1 MSNISIKGGETG
13 TGVFTISAPNGN
25 TNRTLTLP
33 DEAGTV
39 LTSAGVPSS
48 AMPAGSV
55 LQLQHTQLSTPVSQ
69 ALTASA
75 LTEITGFFVNI
86 TPKSVNSKIL
96 LQVSWMGEITVDAQ
110 WSSMFSLQRDTT
122 YLGHPVTGS
131 RNVGI
136 MPPSITYPVNGDN
149 NSTPNGCMFQ
159 YIDTPATL
167 SQVSYKVCITT
178 GAPSVT
184 IWTNGVF
191 GYAANPT
198 AGFEL
203 GMSTITAMEIAG

>member
-1 MSNISIKGGETG
+1 MSKVTIAGDING
-13 TGVFTISAPNGN
+13 TGVFTIAAPNGN
-25 TNRTLTLP
+25 TNRTLVLP

-39 LTSAGVPSS
+39 LTSAST
-48 AMPAGSV
+48 ANFPAGSV
-55 LQLQHTQLSTPVSQ
+55 LQLQHTQISTPVSQ
-69 ALTASA
+69 ALTTSA

-96 LQVSWMGEITVDAQ
+96 LQVSWMGEITATAAH
-110 WSSMFSLQRDTT
+110 SAMFSLKRDTT
-122 YLGHPVTGS
+122 YLGHPVSGS
-131 RNVGI
+131 PNVGI
-136 MPPSITYPVNGDN
+136 MPPSITYPFEADN
-149 NSTPNGCMFQ
+149 NSKPNGCMFQ
-159 YIDTPATL
+159 YRDTPATL

-178 GAPSVT
+178 GSGSVT

-198 AGFEL
+198 VGFEL

>member
-1 MSNISIKGGETG
+1 MSKVTIAGDANG
-13 TGVFTISAPNGN
+13 TGVFTIAAPNGN
-25 TNRTLTLP
+25 TNRTLVLP

-39 LTSAGVPSS
+39 LTSAST
-48 AMPAGSV
+48 ANFPAGSV
-55 LQLQHTQLSTPVSQ
+55 LQLQHTQISTPVSQ
-69 ALTASA
+69 ALTTSA

-96 LQVSWMGEITVDAQ
+96 LQVSWMGEITATAAH
-110 WSSMFSLQRDTT
+110 SAMFSLKRDTT
-122 YLGHPVTGS
+122 YLGHPVSGS

-136 MPPSITYPVNGDN
+136 MPPSITYPFEADN

-178 GAPSVT
+178 GSSSVT

-191 GYAANPT
+191 GYAANPSVV
-198 AGFEL
+198 FEL

>member
-1 MSNISIKGGETG
+1 MSKVTIAGDANG
-13 TGVFTISAPNGN
+13 TGVFTIAAPNGN
-25 TNRTLTLP
+25 TNRTLVLP

-39 LTSAGVPSS
+39 LTSAST
-48 AMPAGSV
+48 ANFPAGSV
-55 LQLQHTQLSTPVSQ
+55 LQLQHTQISTPVSQ
-69 ALTASA
+69 SLTTSA

-110 WSSMFSLQRDTT
+110 WGSMFSLKRNTT
-122 YLGHPVTGS
+122 YLGHPVSGN

-136 MPPSITYPVNGDN
+136 MPPSITYPVSGDN

-184 IWTNGVF
+184 IWTNSVF
-191 GYAANPT
+191 GYAANNSI
-198 AGFEL
+198 GFEL

>member
-1 MSNISIKGGETG
+1 MSKIAIKSAAIGSG
-13 TGVFTISAPNGN
+13 TFTLESPATN
-25 TNRTLTLP
+25 TDRTLMLP
-33 DEAGTV
+33 DEAGTI
-39 LTSAGVPSS
+39 LTTAGVPAS

-69 ALTASA
+69 ALTTSA

-96 LQVSWMGEITVDAQ
+96 LQVSWMGEITNDAQ
-110 WSSMFSLQRDTT
+110 WGSMFSLKRDTT
-122 YLGHPVTGS
+122 YLGHPVSGNRT
-131 RNVGI
+131 VGI
-136 MPPSITYPVNGDN
+136 MPPSITYPVSGDN

-159 YIDTPATL
+159 YIDTPSTL

-178 GAPSVT
+178 CSPSVT
-184 IWTNGVF
+184 LWTNAVF
-191 GYAANPT
+191 GYAANNTP
-198 AGFEL
+198 GFEL

>member
-1 MSNISIKGGETG
+1 MSKVTIAGDANG
-13 TGVFTISAPNGN
+13 TGVFTIAAPNGN
-25 TNRTLTLP
+25 TNRTLVLP

-69 ALTASA
+69 SLTTSA

-110 WSSMFSLQRDTT
+110 WGSMFSLKRNTT
-122 YLGHPVTGS
+122 YLGHPVSGN

-136 MPPSITYPVNGDN
+136 MPPSITYPVSGDN

-184 IWTNGVF
+184 IWTNSVF
-191 GYAANPT
+191 GYAANNSI
-198 AGFEL
+198 GFEL

>member
-1 MSNISIKGGETG
+1 MSKVTIAGDANG
-13 TGVFTISAPNGN
+13 TGVFTIAAPNGN
-25 TNRTLTLP
+25 TNRTLVLP

-69 ALTASA
+69 ALTTSA

-96 LQVSWMGEITVDAQ
+96 LQVSWMGEIAATAAH
-110 WSSMFSLQRDTT
+110 SSMFSLKRNTT
-122 YLGHPVTGS
+122 YLGHPVSGS

-136 MPPSITYPVNGDN
+136 MPPSITYPFEADN

-178 GAPSVT
+178 GSGSVT

-198 AGFEL
+198 VGFEL